1 MTLTVIA
8 RNQPTWVCESCG
20 RKYGRWWYENKEYAG
35 PENAIATYHVGDAC
49 GVCKRKDVPVT
60 EARDFG
66 YLIEGWQPRL
76 LVED

>member
-1 MTLTVIA
+1 MTLAKIA
-8 RNQPTWVCESCG
+8 QHQPTWVCDICG
-20 RKYGRWWYENKEYAG
+20 RQYGRFWTEDRTYIG
-35 PENAIATYHVGDAC
+35 PEHVATYHVGDAC